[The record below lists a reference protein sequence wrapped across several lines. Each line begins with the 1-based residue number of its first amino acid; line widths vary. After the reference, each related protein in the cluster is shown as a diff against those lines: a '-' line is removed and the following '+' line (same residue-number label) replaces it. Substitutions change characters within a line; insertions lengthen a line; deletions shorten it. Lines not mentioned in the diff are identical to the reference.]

1 LEEGLRKE
9 VENNFKE
16 VFSYIKTIL
25 EEEINSLDFDKIEDG
40 AKISVELEDLYEDWI
55 DKIDSAPLPELE
67 KIEEIEHN
75 DGIHLKIIYSL
86 TIDEAKQIRKIKI
99 KSNGKV
105 DVYNYIQTEKDINGK
120 KFLIKIEYD
129 TYGNL
134 IFTFEKEE

>member
-1 LEEGLRKE
+1 MEEGLRKE